1 MLSKE
6 EIKIRKRIV
15 EADLKTM
22 TDYMMLQL
30 GKGDM
35 HGVMDAT
42 ADIRELTAELKAYR
56 SVVEVDDEDHRH

>member
-6 EIKIRKRIV
+6 EIKIRMRIV

-35 HGVMDAT
+35 HGVMNAT
-42 ADIRELTAELKAYR
+42 ADIRELTAELRAYR
-56 SVVEVDDEDHRH
+56 SVVEGDSEDYRH